1 MDTGYELVI
10 HKRNTNCHG
19 AYEQMVLG
27 KWISVVVFGLQL
39 VSEPSKQEY

>member
-1 MDTGYELVI
+1 MDIGHELAN
-10 HKRNTNCHG
+10 HKRNTNCQG

-27 KWISVVVFGLQL
+27 KQISIVVFGLQL